1 VADTPAPPDRSSSRV
16 GEAKDAA
23 QQVKAGASS
32 IGDTLGELL
41 ALVVAYAKQETVDPL
56 KSLLR
61 FVLWGVIG
69 AVCMGIGGFL
79 IVLAAIR
86 ALQFEAAPHLNG
98 DLSWVPY
105 LAGMAVAAIGVVL
118 AVSRIGKTSKADRP

>member
-1 VADTPAPPDRSSSRV
+1 
-16 GEAKDAA
+16 
-23 QQVKAGASS
+23 
-32 IGDTLGELL
+32 
-41 ALVVAYAKQETVDPL
+41 
-56 KSLLR
+56 
-61 FVLWGVIG
+61 VLWGVIG

-86 ALQFEAAPHLNG
+86 AIQFEAAPHLNG

-118 AVSRIGKTSKADRP
+118 AVSRIGKTSKADRR